1 MDQLFRRLLEDNFSD
16 LPGLAADVSIPV
28 PEHLVNEIINVAIRE
43 SRNISYC
50 RASISRNNRASVN
63 LKTPLW
69 PWPLELK
76 LRLENSMDF
85 PVSPQIRARLEN
97 KVLLARIGSF
107 LKALP
112 AWVSIHGDQVDLDV
126 SSFLP
131 PEQRRFLELVKSVE
145 VKTEEGKVIFNVRIA
160 NAGAK

>member
-1 MDQLFRRLLEDNFSD
+1 MDKIFQRILDNNFSEV
-16 LPGLAADVSIPV
+16 PGLVVHASIPV
-28 PEHLVNEIINVAIRE
+28 PEPLVNEIIGVAIRQ

-76 LRLENSMDF
+76 LRLENSPDF
-85 PVSPQIRARLEN
+85 VTSPQIHARLEN
-97 KVLLARIGSF
+97 KVLLARIGAF

-112 AWVSIHGDQVDLDV
+112 SGVSIHGDQIDVDV
-126 SSFLP
+126 PSFLL
-131 PEQRRFLELVKSVE
+131 PEQRPLLELVKSIDVR
-145 VKTEEGKVIFNVRIA
+145 TEEGKVIFVVNIA
-160 NAGAK
+160 N